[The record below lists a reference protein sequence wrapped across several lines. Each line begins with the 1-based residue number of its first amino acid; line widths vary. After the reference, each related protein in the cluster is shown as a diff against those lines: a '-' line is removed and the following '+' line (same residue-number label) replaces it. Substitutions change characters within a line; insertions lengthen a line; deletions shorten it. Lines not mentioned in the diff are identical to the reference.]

1 MANETDGEN
10 AVHVTYRTRN
20 DQSESKNVL
29 APIKY
34 SVCSCSSESIA
45 HLEITHLLFDCT
57 ENYWLTE
64 RREKK
69 KNSLSICLWNH
80 CRVFKRRN
88 VTFKHTIGICWKSNT
103 HWTHPFRLNDSISFS
118 LVDFEYLKKIF
129 SIFTYTPHLNRAI
142 NFVFSTDFAIKLGK
156 MDSKKVN
163 WKASILSLLYLLCC
177 ACTANGRVAGKV
189 GYNNNYYSGKW
200 SMEQLEWIYEDYK
213 LIFAWFAFYL
223 FGTNSIFFLH
233 DDLLGKTQYF
243 IDSNDSAENARH
255 SVSHSNACFFFYK
268 YKVYALHR
276 SKDFFV
282 AKNTPFRFIS
292 LLLHALST
300 LLSEC
305 IIQTLVSISLPL
317 NYRIIF

>member
-129 SIFTYTPHLNRAI
+129 SIFTYTPHLNLAI
-142 NFVFSTDFAIKLGK
+142 NFVFLQILRLNCAKWTA
-156 MDSKKVN
+156 KK
-163 WKASILSLLYLLCC
+163 SIGRRRFWACC
-177 ACTANGRVAGKV
+177 IFYAAHA
-189 GYNNNYYSGKW
+189 
-200 SMEQLEWIYEDYK
+200 QLM
-213 LIFAWFAFYL
+213 AV
-223 FGTNSIFFLH
+223 
-233 DDLLGKTQYF
+233 LLGKLDIIIT
-243 IDSNDSAENARH
+243 ITVVSGPWSN
-255 SVSHSNACFFFYK
+255 
-268 YKVYALHR
+268 
-276 SKDFFV
+276 
-282 AKNTPFRFIS
+282 
-292 LLLHALST
+292 
-300 LLSEC
+300 
-305 IIQTLVSISLPL
+305 
-317 NYRIIF
+317 